1 MGAEMAQTQTFRR
14 TCFLLAIF
22 ILILISDTGMASEF
36 RVWPGESIQ
45 DAVDEAFPG
54 DIILVESGEFNESIY
69 VNKDNLTIKSASR
82 NPDNTLIA
90 GETTGSYVFEIVA
103 NNVKISDFSITEGR
117 CGVFLNKAE
126 NCIISGNKIS
136 NQEAGIYLFESG
148 NNRLSNNMVYS
159 NLDCGIKLVASSNN
173 VIRGNYFDNTEN
185 ARDNKFNVWNGGTGN
200 YWSDYKGTDE
210 NGDGIGDAAY
220 AVNPEAGSID
230 YMPLMEYVQTPPVLP
245 KARFTSDVTEGPA
258 PLSVKFKDFS
268 ENATSRLWDFGDG
281 KASSYPNPQHT
292 YSKEGNYVV
301 SLTVS
306 NENDSY
312 SASVPINVLNAY
324 EQSGPILPKA
334 QFIYNSTGGHVP
346 LVIKFVDISENADCV
361 TWNFGDGKTSCCSE
375 PEHTFCCPGNYTIS
389 LTATNENGTS
399 STSVVVNVLK
409 AGEEDVGVAKSIWS
423 SDGTENSVNA
433 GSISDENNRPNV
445 VNETDT
451 DAVEDIGDLELI
463 SSKANTGSLENSIAG
478 DASGTADGSGDVDNI
493 IDAEVTENSESKANG
508 GGEGT
513 GNARIIHREEL
524 EAIKDSVISTTSSKI
539 LTETGLSLEN
549 ETLKVQKNIEAFVG
563 DSLPGSV
570 GDSLPEMEK
579 RIAPWIPSFLGLAGI
594 VFMLSVLK
602 RGRRR

>member
-1 MGAEMAQTQTFRR
+1 MAQTQTFRR

>member
-1 MGAEMAQTQTFRR
+1 
-14 TCFLLAIF
+14 
-22 ILILISDTGMASEF
+22 MASEF

-173 VIRGNYFDNTEN
+173 VISGNYFDNAEN
-185 ARDNKFNVWNGGTGN
+185 ARDNKFNVWNGSTGN

-281 KASSYPNPQHT
+281 KTSSSPNPQHT
-292 YSKEGNYVV
+292 YSIEGDYVV

-312 SASVPINVLNAY
+312 SVSVPINVLNAS
-324 EQSGPILPKA
+324 EKSGPILPKA

-346 LVIKFVDISENADCV
+346 LVVKFVDISKNADCV

-375 PEHTFCCPGNYTIS
+375 PEHTFCCPGNYTIF

-409 AGEEDVGVAKSIWS
+409 AGEEEVEAAKSIWS

-433 GSISDENNRPNV
+433 GSISYENNRPNV

-451 DAVEDIGDLELI
+451 GAVEDIGDLDLI

-478 DASGTADGSGDVDNI
+478 DASGTSDETGDADNLI
-493 IDAEVTENSESKANG
+493 NAEGTENSESKSNG

-524 EAIKDSVISTTSSKI
+524 EAIKDSVISTASSKF

-579 RIAPWIPSFLGLAGI
+579 RIAPWLPSFLGLAGI

>member
-1 MGAEMAQTQTFRR
+1 MAQTQTFRR

-22 ILILISDTGMASEF
+22 ILILVSDTGMASEF

-173 VIRGNYFDNTEN
+173 VISGNYFDNAEN
-185 ARDNKFNVWNGGTGN
+185 ARDNKFNVWNGSTGN

-281 KASSYPNPQHT
+281 KTSSSPNPQHT
-292 YSKEGNYVV
+292 YSIEGDYVV

-312 SASVPINVLNAY
+312 SVSVPINVLNAS
-324 EQSGPILPKA
+324 EKSGPILPKA

-346 LVIKFVDISENADCV
+346 LVVKFVDISKNADCV

-375 PEHTFCCPGNYTIS
+375 PEHTFCCPGNYTIF

-409 AGEEDVGVAKSIWS
+409 AGEEEVEAAKSIWS

-433 GSISDENNRPNV
+433 GSISYENNRPNV

-451 DAVEDIGDLELI
+451 GAVEDIGDLDLI

-478 DASGTADGSGDVDNI
+478 DASGTSDETGDADNLI
-493 IDAEVTENSESKANG
+493 NAEGTENSESKSNG

-524 EAIKDSVISTTSSKI
+524 EAIKDSVISTASSKF

-579 RIAPWIPSFLGLAGI
+579 RIAPWLPSFLGLAGI